1 MKSKPHSPL
10 GVKSSPTIAIK
21 KREEHIL
28 NGSTEIFNMS
38 NVLRVEQETDW
49 IVKTFFILNV
59 HMQQTNIRYV
69 TYGM

>member
-69 TYGM
+69 V